1 MSSQGRQHSCRSER
15 SGAQGLS
22 GPAGFY
28 DVDHRGWE
36 PKPRA
41 MTWMTEASALSAGQ
55 HRDPGRS
62 RSEHGSRQSTSGGL
76 RSAEGKPPT
85 DGLSVAALM
94 TSLLIYSSM
103 IDAEVDRIIKAL
115 CDVLT

>member
-1 MSSQGRQHSCRSER
+1 MSKGRQHSCRSER
-15 SGAQGLS
+15 SGAQDLS

-28 DVDHRGWE
+28 DADHCGWE
-36 PKPRA
+36 PKLRA
-41 MTWMTEASALSAGQ
+41 MTWMTEASALTFG
-55 HRDPGRS
+55 D
-62 RSEHGSRQSTSGGL
+62 L

-94 TSLLIYSSM
+94 ISLLTYSSM
-103 IDAEVDRIIKAL
+103 IDTQVDRIIEAL